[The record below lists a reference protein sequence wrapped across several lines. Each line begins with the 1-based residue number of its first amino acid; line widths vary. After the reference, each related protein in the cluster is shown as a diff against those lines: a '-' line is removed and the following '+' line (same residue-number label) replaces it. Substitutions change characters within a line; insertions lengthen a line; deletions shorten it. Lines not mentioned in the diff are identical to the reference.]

1 MPASNAAN
9 TNKRK
14 KTSGL
19 TGLELRMAY
28 QSLISVK
35 SLLNTVSATNE
46 VDASDDL
53 QSKENLITFEPD
65 FEETLER
72 MLEMM
77 QSKLDGPQVRH
88 IPLANMT
95 FLIVS
100 YRPFLSLA

>member
-1 MPASNAAN
+1 MNK
-9 TNKRK
+9 NKRK

-28 QSLISVK
+28 NSLVNVK
-35 SLLNTVSATNE
+35 SMLFRE
-46 VDASDDL
+46 DASADL
-53 QSKENLITFEPD
+53 QSQENLITFDLD
-65 FEETLER
+65 FEETLAK

>member
-1 MPASNAAN
+1 
-9 TNKRK
+9 
-14 KTSGL
+14 
-19 TGLELRMAY
+19 MAY

-35 SLLNTVSATNE
+35 SLLKTVSATNE

-53 QSKENLITFEPD
+53 RSRENLITFEPD
-65 FEETLER
+65 FEETLEK

-77 QSKLDGPQVRH
+77 QSKLDGPQVWH
-88 IPLANMT
+88 IPLAHMT